1 MLFFL
6 GRKKTSKGTRVEF
19 LCVSSCSSRVD
30 DKFRQFSAGADM
42 STIHKT
48 CIKMNHWVAIWNLYY
63 KSSQAS
69 FDLLGPATA
78 LKGFLIQIWWNNC
91 PGLRERFTGSLCW
104 PYRGWRIHVGGFP
117 EKSKKYL
124 YIIDTF
130 VSTALKAATSKMSKG
145 SMAFNWSTTRFYFQS
160 ILKQVAC
167 LKCMA
172 AHPRFE
178 VNTLGSPSGYW
189 DDETSLCPAPHQC
202 QTSPHCS
209 EEPMLHQQGM

>member
-1 MLFFL
+1 MSVILQL
-6 GRKKTSKGTRVEF
+6 KGRWQVSPILSWGRYVHNPQNLHQDESLSCNLKPILQKLSGVIWFVATSHRV
-19 LCVSSCSSRVD
+19 
-30 DKFRQFSAGADM
+30 
-42 STIHKT
+42 
-48 CIKMNHWVAIWNLYY
+48 
-63 KSSQAS
+63 
-69 FDLLGPATA
+69 A
-78 LKGFLIQIWWNNC
+78 LKGFLIQISWNNC
-91 PGLRERFTGSLCW
+91 PGLRERFTGGLCW

-130 VSTALKAATSKMSKG
+130 VSTALKAATSKMSKVLWL
-145 SMAFNWSTTRFYFQS
+145 SIDLPTRFYFQS
-160 ILKQVAC
+160 ILKQIAC
-167 LKCMA
+167 FKCMA

-209 EEPMLHQQGM
+209 EEPMLHLTRHVAPRLWQILPLEP